1 MCVTNKLLFFCN
13 PSVTEVDP
21 SVNPKLLGDQSV
33 KLPYTM
39 QEKLPRQKFL
49 QMISI
54 YTDLYKKLQNEI
66 CLFFVL
72 KNIPF
77 GI

>member
-1 MCVTNKLLFFCN
+1 MCVVNEFFFFCN
-13 PSVTEVDP
+13 PTVTEVDP
-21 SVNPKLLGDQSV
+21 SVNPKLLGDQPV

-39 QEKLPRQKFL
+39 QEKLPNQKL
-49 QMISI
+49 LHMIWI

-66 CLFFVL
+66 CIFFVL